1 MEVHFLPKTRPTRES
16 SETSRQRVWGP
27 KQASNTQVPGVS
39 ILEESK
45 GVNQTADQVEEAKE
59 KKKRD
64 YVRSSHKFPRV
75 NPSTYCLVWWFRLR
89 TAFRISPQGDPSPKT
104 EELGKADGTVSKKQ
118 FSGTK
123 Q

>member
-45 GVNQTADQVEEAKE
+45 GVNQTADQVEEAKK
-59 KKKRD
+59 KKKRETMSE
-64 YVRSSHKFPRV
+64 VLISS
-75 NPSTYCLVWWFRLR
+75 
-89 TAFRISPQGDPSPKT
+89 QGLTP
-104 EELGKADGTVSKKQ
+104 AHTVL
-118 FSGTK
+118 FGGLD
-123 Q
+123 